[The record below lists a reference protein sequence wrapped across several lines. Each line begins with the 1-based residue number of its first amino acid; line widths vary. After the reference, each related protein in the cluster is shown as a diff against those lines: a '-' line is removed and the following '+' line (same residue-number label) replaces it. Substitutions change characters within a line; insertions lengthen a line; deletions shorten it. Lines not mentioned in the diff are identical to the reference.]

1 MAENPKNP
9 TKGSVAKLPTLP
21 APFEGNII
29 KTAASTLIR
38 LPGVSQAQHSLSKTG
53 FVAIKL

>member
-1 MAENPKNP
+1 MAQNPKNP

-29 KTAASTLIR
+29 KTAASTAYPAPR
-38 LPGVSQAQHSLSKTG
+38 REQAQHSLSKT
-53 FVAIKL
+53 ASSR